1 MAQRIVRI
9 PVRVKGSGEP
19 PPEPRPPTEEDTM
32 VAEEVHRKEAD
43 EPAAQG
49 QEAAGAPPAPEPPP
63 TAGARPGEGAEGDLE
78 WWRDRALRLQA
89 EMENFRKRQQRLAE
103 EQVRADRER
112 VLRAFLK
119 VADDLERA
127 LHAAE
132 ADPERLRE
140 GVRLI
145 YQTLLNLL
153 EKEGV
158 RRVEAV
164 GQPFDP
170 NLHEAVTAVQGQ
182 DAEGSEP
189 KVVEVIE
196 PGYTLGDRL
205 LRPAK
210 VVVSK

>member
-1 MAQRIVRI
+1 MA
-9 PVRVKGSGEP
+9 
-19 PPEPRPPTEEDTM
+19 
-32 VAEEVHRKEAD
+32 AEEVYRKDTEG
-43 EPAAQG
+43 PAAQG
-49 QEAAGAPPAPEPPP
+49 HEAAGAPPAPEPSP
-63 TAGARPGEGAEGDLE
+63 TAGAGQGEAPEGSLE

-112 VLRAFLK
+112 ILRAFLK

-127 LHAAE
+127 LRASE
-132 ADPERLRE
+132 TDPERLRE

-145 YQTLLNLL
+145 YQTVQGLL

-158 RRVEAV
+158 RRVEAA
-164 GQPFDP
+164 GKPFDP
-170 NLHEAVTAVQGQ
+170 NLHEAVTAVQGSGEEG
-182 DAEGSEP
+182 AEP
-189 KVVEVIE
+189 QVVEVIE

>member
-1 MAQRIVRI
+1 MA
-9 PVRVKGSGEP
+9 
-19 PPEPRPPTEEDTM
+19 
-32 VAEEVHRKEAD
+32 AEEVHRKD
-43 EPAAQG
+43 VGEPAAQG
-49 QEAAGAPPAPEPPP
+49 REAPSAPPAPEPSS
-63 TAGARPGEGAEGDLE
+63 GVEARQGEAPEGDLE

-127 LHAAE
+127 LRASE

-145 YQTLLNLL
+145 YQAFLSLL

-158 RRVEAV
+158 RRMEAA
-164 GQPFDP
+164 GKPFDP
-170 NLHEAVTAVQGQ
+170 TVHEAVTAVRGQGE
-182 DAEGSEP
+182 EGSEP
-189 KVVEVIE
+189 RVVEVLE

>member
-1 MAQRIVRI
+1 RIVRI
-9 PVRVKGSGEP
+9 PVRVKGSGGTP
-19 PPEPRPPTEEDTM
+19 SPDPHPPTVEETM
-32 VAEEVHRKEAD
+32 AAEEVHRNETG

-49 QEAAGAPPAPEPPP
+49 HEAPSTPPAPEPSP
-63 TAGARPGEGAEGDLE
+63 TAEAGQQGDIPEGSLE

-103 EQVRADRER
+103 EQIRADRER

-127 LHAAE
+127 LQASE

-145 YQTLLNLL
+145 YQTFLNLL

-158 RRVEAV
+158 RRVEAA
-164 GQPFDP
+164 GKPFDP
-170 NLHEAVTAVQGQ
+170 TLHEAVTAVQGQ
-182 DAEGSEP
+182 GEEGAEP
-189 KVVEVIE
+189 RVVEVIE

-210 VVVSK
+210 VVVSR